1 ITMKRTTQN
10 FILLALLMAGTIWLG
25 CSDDN
30 NPLAPSS
37 LAGTWKLAIYTDK
50 AMNVTANAGVPT
62 DIGNGAKITITGTI
76 VLTEKRYTYSLTIT
90 TSVPGAPPQT
100 QTINSAGTYSI
111 RGAVITAVEDGTG
124 ETTVFTMS
132 RSGNR
137 LTLDNSEENSVW
149 DKQ

>member
-1 ITMKRTTQN
+1 MKRTTQN
-10 FILLALLMAGTIWLG
+10 FILLGLLVISTIGMG

-37 LAGTWKLAIYTDK
+37 LAGTWKLVTYTDK
-50 AMNVTANAGVPT
+50 AMNVTAHAGVPT
-62 DIGNGAKITITGTI
+62 DIGNGAKVTITGTI
-76 VLTEKRYTYSLTIT
+76 VLTEKRYTYTLAIT

-100 QTINSAGTYSI
+100 QTINTAGTYSI
-111 RGAVITAVEDGTG
+111 RGAVITGVQDGTG

-132 RSGNR
+132 RAGNR
-137 LTLDNSEENSVW
+137 LTLDNSEQNSIW

>member
-1 ITMKRTTQN
+1 MKRTTPN
-10 FILLALLMAGTIWLG
+10 FILLGLLVISAIGMG

-37 LAGTWKLAIYTDK
+37 LAGTWKLVTYTDK

-76 VLTEKRYTYSLTIT
+76 VLTEKRYTYTVAIT
-90 TSVPGAPPQT
+90 TAVPGAPPQT

-111 RGAVITAVEDGTG
+111 RGAVITAVEDGSG
-124 ETTVFTMS
+124 ETTVFTIS
-132 RSGNR
+132 RAGNR
-137 LTLDNSEENSVW
+137 LTLDNSEQNSIW
-149 DKQ
+149 EKQ